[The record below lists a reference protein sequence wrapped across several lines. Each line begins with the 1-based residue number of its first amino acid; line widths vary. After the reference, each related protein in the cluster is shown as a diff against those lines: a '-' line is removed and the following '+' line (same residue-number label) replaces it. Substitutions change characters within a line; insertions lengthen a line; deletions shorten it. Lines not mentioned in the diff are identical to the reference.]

1 MCSGEFIYRR
11 KSIMNVK
18 VEKIEKNTVK
28 LEVSVEAE
36 KFKEALQKSYVKN
49 AKKFNIPGFRKG
61 KAPINIIKRYY
72 GEGVFFEDAINI
84 CCDETYPLAIKEN
97 DIKPVDYPK
106 IDLVQ
111 IEEGKDFIYTAEVTV
126 YPEVE
131 LGEYKG
137 LEVKK
142 VEYPVTDEEVDA
154 QLKSMAEK
162 NARIETKAEGTVEK
176 GNIVVIDFKGFID
189 GVPFEGGEAKDY
201 SLEIGS
207 GSFIDNFEDQLVCM
221 AIGETKNV
229 NVTFPEQYGREE
241 LNGKPAV
248 FEVTV
253 KEIKTKEVPELDDEF
268 AKEVSEFDTL
278 EELKADIRKKLQ
290 ETNDLRAT
298 REYEEAVIDAAV
310 NNASVDIPE
319 VMINK
324 EIDNMIRDLEMR
336 LRYQGLDLKTYYEY
350 TNSTEE
356 SIREFMKESAEK
368 RVKTDLVLEKISQ
381 IENIEVTE
389 EELQNRAEEIAKQY
403 GENDIE
409 KTAKMLLDVQ
419 KDYISNELK
428 NEKVIKL
435 LVENSKAVA

>member
-1 MCSGEFIYRR
+1 M
-11 KSIMNVK
+11 
-18 VEKIEKNTVK
+18 EK
-28 LEVSVEAE
+28 A
-36 KFKEALQKSYVKN
+36 Y
-49 AKKFNIPGFRKG
+49 
-61 KAPINIIKRYY
+61 
-72 GEGVFFEDAINI
+72 FEDAINI

-207 GSFIDNFEDQLVCM
+207 GSFIDNFEDQLVGM